1 MIIYELFSFLQ
12 TFKLTALLFSY
23 HTVGNRKYI
32 FFKKGTHRTYLYSVF
47 FFGMFQVKFNHY
59 VCLCTRLSRFSRH
72 NAYTFLHQGE
82 SPDRDI
88 RSLFCYKTDNCY
100 TFVLIKDFY
109 ERKTFFTE
117 RIRAEIFAK
126 MSVLRKVYC
135 HDFVYD

>member
-1 MIIYELFSFLQ
+1 MNCFLFYRPLSLQHCCLVII
-12 TFKLTALLFSY
+12 LLV
-23 HTVGNRKYI
+23 TENI
-32 FFKKGTHRTYLYSVF
+32 FFKKKGTHRTYLYSVF

-135 HDFVYD
+135 HDFVYDWNI